1 MTFKWFKGNS
11 FKRVPGCTNHTL
23 PTLAP
28 TRLAL
33 QQQFQ
38 GALPFPAWDHLILA
52 LCPVLQHATQFE
64 LNLDPNTLQRL
75 QFAKDAPRLPAHWKM
90 GRSPAIMALWCIS
103 TKMILIGS
111 TIILYVYIYIY
122 TYICEFCNLLLPHT
136 PSIVS
141 CQGKAHSSCAFWL
154 VAQGQFQ
161 RDRGKISSAAIGL
174 VGRWRVDS
182 FGIWLDRY
190 TFLVLWTTLLERLY
204 FGWTSTTFWW
214 SRRTLKH
221 SGGNCYQWN
230 CDLRSNDTGSGA

>member
-1 MTFKWFKGNS
+1 MTPCCANS
-11 FKRVPGCTNHTL
+11 HMSVPLRVLTVRTSLHTYMCS
-23 PTLAP
+23 
-28 TRLAL
+28 
-33 QQQFQ
+33 Q
-38 GALPFPAWDHLILA
+38 
-52 LCPVLQHATQFE
+52 
-64 LNLDPNTLQRL
+64 
-75 QFAKDAPRLPAHWKM
+75 
-90 GRSPAIMALWCIS
+90 
-103 TKMILIGS
+103 
-111 TIILYVYIYIY
+111 VYIYSITDTFVYEPMLCKLTYVCTLRVLTPRTSLY
-122 TYICEFCNLLLPHT
+122 TYIYSCEFRNLLLPHT

-141 CQGKAHSSCAFWL
+141 CQGKAHSLCAFWL

-214 SRRTLKH
+214 SRRTLNH
-221 SGGNCYQWN
+221 SGGNRYQWR